1 MSQAYQVFQIT
12 IEMVLNY
19 LHKDCKFQEFQGES
33 WPGCRCY
40 HHESLYPG
48 LNALNTDEHLPTLLQ
63 SSGLKEHKESSC
75 IFTIIP
81 TESKIASD
89 IAPDSCL

>member
-63 SSGLKEHKESSC
+63 SEGKQAVFLYIYNNSN
-75 IFTIIP
+75 
-81 TESKIASD
+81 
-89 IAPDSCL
+89 